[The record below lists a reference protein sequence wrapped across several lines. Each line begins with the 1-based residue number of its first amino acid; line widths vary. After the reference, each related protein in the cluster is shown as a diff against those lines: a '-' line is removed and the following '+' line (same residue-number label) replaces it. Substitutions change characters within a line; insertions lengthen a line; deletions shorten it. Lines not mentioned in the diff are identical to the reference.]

1 MTLLSYDPPQEPFLE
16 VLYNEAGVVAI
27 NKPSGLLSVP
37 GKAPEHKDSTWWRVT
52 RVWPDARIVHRL
64 DMATSGIILLALN
77 KPTQA
82 ALNKQFEQRLVAK
95 EYRARV
101 WGHPP
106 ASQGVI
112 DLPMRCDWPNRP
124 KQCLD
129 FVHGKAAQTGYRVL
143 ASNTTPNNIQITDM
157 ALFPVS
163 GRSHQLRVHMQ
174 ALQTPILGDK
184 FYAHSDAF
192 NAAPRLLLHAH
203 KISFTHPQLQTQVS
217 LTSPLPF

>member
-1 MTLLSYDPPQEPFLE
+1 MTLLSYTPPQNPFLE
-16 VLYNEAGVVAI
+16 VLYQQAGVVAI

-64 DMATSGIILLALN
+64 DMATSGIILLALD

-82 ALNKQFEQRLVAK
+82 ALNKQFEQRLVHK

-101 WGHPP
+101 WGQLP
-106 ASQGVI
+106 ATRGLI

-124 KQCLD
+124 KQCVD
-129 FVHGKAAQTGYRVL
+129 FEHGKAAQTGYQVL
-143 ASNTTPNNIQITDM
+143 PRSPQADRTEVTDV

-174 ALQTPILGDK
+174 ALNTPILGDK
-184 FYAHSDAF
+184 FYAHPDAF

-203 KISFTHPQLQTQVS
+203 KITFTHPQLQTQVT
-217 LTSPLPF
+217 LTSPVPF